1 MQHVSYA
8 KNLINITMKKIKVN
22 PKTIEIESSSETIEM
37 QRCYLNERADL
48 IIGNFNGDCIR
59 CLDIIYL

>member
-1 MQHVSYA
+1 
-8 KNLINITMKKIKVN
+8 MKKIKVN